1 MKVAILIDS
10 ESDVVTVK
18 CEDFL
23 MDIFSYYDNSGEKLF
38 TAKQSDVEIWVSEEV
53 YQSITKKRKLNQNN
67 ITKRLI
73 LS

>member
-38 TAKQSDVEIWVSEEV
+38 TAKQSGVV
-53 YQSITKKRKLNQNN
+53 
-67 ITKRLI
+67 
-73 LS
+73 

>member
-23 MDIFSYYDNSGEKLF
+23 MDIFSYYDNSGEKLL
-38 TAKQSDVEIWVSEEV
+38 TMKRNVSH
-53 YQSITKKRKLNQNN
+53 
-67 ITKRLI
+67 
-73 LS
+73 LSNRRSPTISVATFIK